1 MTKTIRLDV
10 LTISLT
16 NKSTKMLG
24 SVEDKGSSI
33 IVREPAIPLRMF
45 SATFFSLWFSVYI
58 YPGPSQV
65 DRDHPQLGA
74 VWSQGP
80 QNPFFGACPWRNDL
94 HAHIKV
100 LHQHKLTKEA
110 KIWHGVSW
118 HIGVSSKI
126 GFWGLLPFYY
136 QISPT
141 TAPET
146 HKKYCPPNKYPSIM
160 VIFQHF
166 MVNITVSLVDT
177 KLPTSISF
185 NLSPRWPLSLE
196 NYSFCGQDSALYP
209 IRRKLMM
216 SQFPIDAHVKN
227 QIMEVLAGVQ
237 RKGSKLSRITWKLCW
252 MK

>member
-1 MTKTIRLDV
+1 MIFCLHIPWAIT
-10 LTISLT
+10 SL
-16 NKSTKMLG
+16 
-24 SVEDKGSSI
+24 
-33 IVREPAIPLRMF
+33 RE
-45 SATFFSLWFSVYI
+45 
-58 YPGPSQV
+58 
-65 DRDHPQLGA
+65 HPQLGA

-94 HAHIKV
+94 NAHIKV
-100 LHQHKLTKEA
+100 LHPHKLTKEA

-166 MVNITVSLVDT
+166 KVNITVSLVDT

-209 IRRKLMM
+209 IRRKLTFQ
-216 SQFPIDAHVKN
+216 SLGESIYEKN
-227 QIMEVLAGVQ
+227 P
-237 RKGSKLSRITWKLCW
+237 T
-252 MK
+252 